1 MEISTVIRNLKDY
14 CRGVW
19 NNKVI
24 DEQTT
29 RDQILYGDPMNFEV
43 GLFGDYSIRIDESVK
58 AVERMYAIL
67 GDVFVGG
74 NLIVDKGFVV
84 GSIGEG

>member
-29 RDQILYGDPMNFEV
+29 RDQILYGDPRQTCT
-43 GLFGDYSIRIDESVK
+43 G
-58 AVERMYAIL
+58 
-67 GDVFVGG
+67 
-74 NLIVDKGFVV
+74 IVTTCWAYCRRHQT
-84 GSIGEG
+84 GSHAGRQSDHRT